1 MRCGAVVVQALEQC
15 RVRVVVV
22 VARPDADQYGA
33 RRDGREELR

>member
-1 MRCGAVVVQALEQC
+1 VHGGAVVVQAFEQC
-15 RVRVVVV
+15 RVRVAVV

>member
-1 MRCGAVVVQALEQC
+1 VFQVSEQC

-33 RRDGREELR
+33 RCDGREELG